1 MTARDAMADPPDV
14 ERHPHPAAPTR
25 ASTGPDTPEG
35 ATGVPGAR
43 RAPARLPATLLV
55 PLGVTVVVV
64 AALYWAQAFFI
75 PVALAIMLTFLLDPV
90 VTMLERRGVPQLLA
104 VAIVVVLGFSAF
116 GGIGW
121 GIARQVSSLVEELPQ
136 HQDNIR
142 QKIRDMR
149 GAQKGGT
156 IEKADKAVQD
166 VVEALNKPDKPVAR
180 KDEPV
185 PVVVQKNEDATGLG
199 KYPSWGT
206 LAQRAAEVGLVLVLV
221 IFMLLER
228 TEMRDRVIR
237 LFGYGR
243 LTVTTKAMD
252 EAGQR
257 ISRYLLMQSIINA
270 SFGTG
275 IGLGLF
281 LIGVPY
287 ALLWGFLAAL
297 LRFIPYVGPWL
308 GAGLPIALSLVVFPG
323 WQRPLLVVGLFVVL
337 ELFSNMVLETWL
349 YGQSAGISQV
359 ALLIAIAFWTWL
371 WGPVGLLLATPV
383 TVCVVVLAK
392 HVPAMEFIAVLMT
405 DEPVLRPEVRF
416 YQRLLAADEHEAADI
431 VEEALEAGPIEE
443 VYDTV
448 LVPALTR
455 TKADRAANRLTDDE
469 HAFIVQATA
478 DILDEV
484 AARGHGEAD
493 AAPGPGAAHAVLVLG
508 VPALDETDELALRML
523 RHLLDAS
530 RRAMEVTSP
539 HRLASE
545 VVALVADRMP
555 SVVCI
560 GALPTVSL
568 GTHSRYLC
576 KRLRARYP
584 DLRIIVGRWGAT
596 EDIEEVRSLLLA
608 AGADQVTTTLAET
621 RHQVELLASLE
632 PGARLAANG

>member
-1 MTARDAMADPPDV
+1 MTARDAV
-14 ERHPHPAAPTR
+14 SNGERGARPRPPTR
-25 ASTGPDTPEG
+25 ASTGPDVPEG
-35 ATGVPGAR
+35 ATGLPAARPAPG
-43 RAPARLPATLLV
+43 RLPSTLLL

-75 PVALAIMLTFLLDPV
+75 PVALAIMLTFLLDPL
-90 VTMLERRGVPQLLA
+90 VTMLERRGVPQILA
-104 VAIVVVLGFSAF
+104 VAIVVILGFSAF

-121 GIARQVSSLVEELPQ
+121 GIARQVSSLVEELPK

-149 GAQKGGT
+149 GVQKGGT

-166 VVEALNKPDKPVAR
+166 VVEALNKPDDKPVAR

-185 PVVVQKNEDATGLG
+185 SVVVKNAEATGLG
-199 KYPSWGT
+199 KYLSLGT

-252 EAGQR
+252 EAAER

-275 IGLGLF
+275 IGIGLF

-297 LRFIPYVGPWL
+297 LRFIPYIGPWL
-308 GAGLPIALSLVVFPG
+308 AAGLPIGLSLVVFPG
-323 WQRPLLVVGLFVVL
+323 WQRPLLVAGLFLVL

-371 WGPVGLLLATPV
+371 WGPVGLLLATPL

-431 VEEALEAGPIEE
+431 VEEALEAAPIEE
-443 VYDTV
+443 VYDGV
-448 LVPALTR
+448 LVPALIR
-455 TKADRAANRLTDDE
+455 VKADRAANRLTDQE
-469 HAFIVQATA
+469 QAYIVQATA
-478 DILDEV
+478 DILDDV
-484 AARGHGEAD
+484 APRGHAKAD
-493 AAPGPGAAHAVLVLG
+493 GAPGPDAGKAVLVLA
-508 VPALDETDELALRML
+508 VPALDGTDELALRML
-523 RHLLDAS
+523 SHLLDPS
-530 RRAMEVTSP
+530 RHAMEVTSP

-584 DLRIIVGRWGAT
+584 DLRIIVGRWGAA

-621 RHQVELLASLE
+621 RHQIELLASLE
-632 PGARLAANG
+632 PGARLAANA

>member
-1 MTARDAMADPPDV
+1 MTARDAVSNV
-14 ERHPHPAAPTR
+14 ERGARPPAPTR
-25 ASTGPDTPEG
+25 ASTGPEVPEG
-35 ATGVPGAR
+35 ATGGPAAR
-43 RAPARLPATLLV
+43 RAPGRLPSTLLV

-90 VTMLERRGVPQLLA
+90 VTTLERRGVPQILA

-121 GIARQVSSLVEELPQ
+121 GIARQVSSLVEELPK

-149 GAQKGGT
+149 GVQKGGT

-166 VVEALNKPDKPVAR
+166 VVEELNKPDKAAGR

-185 PVVVQKNEDATGLG
+185 SVVVKTAEATGLG
-199 KYPSWGT
+199 KYLSLGT

-252 EAGQR
+252 EAAER

-275 IGLGLF
+275 IGIGLF

-297 LRFIPYVGPWL
+297 LRFIPYIGPWL
-308 GAGLPIALSLVVFPG
+308 AAGLPIGLSLVVFPG
-323 WQRPLLVVGLFVVL
+323 WQRPLLVAGLFLVL

-371 WGPVGLLLATPV
+371 WGPVGLLLATPL

-431 VEEALEAGPIEE
+431 VEEALEAAPIEE
-443 VYDTV
+443 VYDGV
-448 LVPALTR
+448 LVPALIR
-455 TKADRAANRLTDDE
+455 VKADRAANRLTDQE
-469 HAFIVQATA
+469 QAYIVQATA
-478 DILDEV
+478 DILDDV
-484 AARGHGEAD
+484 APRGHAEAD
-493 AAPGPGAAHAVLVLG
+493 GAPGPGAGKAVLVLA

-523 RHLLDAS
+523 SHLLDPS
-530 RRAMEVTSP
+530 RHAMEVTSP

-584 DLRIIVGRWGAT
+584 DLRIIVGRWGAA

-621 RHQVELLASLE
+621 RHQIELLASLE

>member
-1 MTARDAMADPPDV
+1 MTARDAVSSV
-14 ERHPHPAAPTR
+14 ERGARPPAPTR
-25 ASTGPDTPEG
+25 ASTGPEVPEG
-35 ATGVPGAR
+35 ATGGPAAR
-43 RAPARLPATLLV
+43 RAPGRLPSTLLV

-90 VTMLERRGVPQLLA
+90 VTMLERRGVPQILA

-121 GIARQVSSLVEELPQ
+121 GIARQVSSLVEELPK

-166 VVEALNKPDKPVAR
+166 VVEELNKPDKPAGR

-185 PVVVQKNEDATGLG
+185 SVVVKNAEATGLV
-199 KYPSWGT
+199 KYLSLGT
-206 LAQRAAEVGLVLVLV
+206 LAQRAAEAGLVLVLV

-252 EAGQR
+252 EAAER

-275 IGLGLF
+275 IGIGLF

-297 LRFIPYVGPWL
+297 LRFIPYIGPWL
-308 GAGLPIALSLVVFPG
+308 AAGLPIGLSLVVFPG
-323 WQRPLLVVGLFVVL
+323 WQRPLLVAGLFLVL

-371 WGPVGLLLATPV
+371 WGPVGLLLATPL

-431 VEEALEAGPIEE
+431 VEEALEAAPIEE
-443 VYDTV
+443 VYDGV
-448 LVPALTR
+448 LVPALIR
-455 TKADRAANRLTDDE
+455 VKADRAANRLTDQE
-469 HAFIVQATA
+469 QAYIVQATA
-478 DILDEV
+478 DILDGV
-484 AARGHGEAD
+484 APRGHAEAD
-493 AAPGPGAAHAVLVLG
+493 GAPGPGAGKAVLVLA

-523 RHLLDAS
+523 SHLLDPS
-530 RRAMEVTSP
+530 RHAMEVTSP

-545 VVALVADRMP
+545 VVALVAVQMP

-584 DLRIIVGRWGAT
+584 DLRIIVGRWGGA

-621 RHQVELLASLE
+621 RHQIELLASLE
-632 PGARLAANG
+632 PGSRLAANG